1 MNSWYTYILVG
12 LDTKIMFLLKV
23 VAKLWP
29 VFSNCKFHSG
39 LGSNFGNLVAP
50 VNISQL

>member
-29 VFSNCKFHSG
+29 VFSNCKFHSSG
-39 LGSNFGNLVAP
+39 QTLE
-50 VNISQL
+50 ISLHL